1 MNKKPLLLSAAVLS
15 LCAVALYQSRDELL
29 GHVMSVHPTSD
40 HKTAAGAFA
49 AELGNGNAQKSTAPL
64 TSGQKPAESS
74 TAFSAPPESS
84 LDVAQAPHNA
94 PSPPRTS
101 PGTVQ
106 SRQPV
111 ASETVPVVDESALRY
126 FAARGDTA
134 RLQAEI
140 ARLKALYPNWTPPT
154 DPAAA
159 APTGDPQLEAM
170 WQLYAS
176 GRYSEARKAIADRQA
191 AEAGWQPPDN
201 LKQMLDLAEAR
212 QRLVNASDL
221 KQYNAVIGVA
231 AENPGLLTCSEVDVL
246 WRVAEAFVRVEKPER
261 ARDAYNYLLSNCQNP
276 AERLATVQKASE
288 LLPISMTQDLLSRE
302 KPGPDGQLEFEPLK
316 DDLARQFVAK
326 AGEDPKVAVPPA
338 YLSRLERLAET
349 NKLAS
354 DALLLGWYNV
364 EREKMDDAEKWFRRA
379 REVDDSASASEGLA
393 LALVARG
400 EPREAE
406 EIMFKWRDSSDG
418 ARATYLA
425 AAANLL
431 ALDPPVVLTP
441 DVLQRIAAE
450 TVAQK
455 DAAVAQ
461 EFGWYSRAFQQPQ
474 LAQQWFST
482 ALQWKPDDEPS
493 AYGLALTY
501 QELNDIAEVRRLQQQ
516 WGSKSQRI
524 LDVGRPVAQTG
535 VIASNPAVTATAP
548 VQASS
553 RAVAEG
559 SRLVSPPTGPV
570 AYEPAMPRQAQN
582 FRTGRRPGRCS
593 THPNPETLSAQGALQ
608 QGWCL
613 MEVNRPAEAAQAF
626 SVAIKRGEPTT
637 RSDAAYGQSLAYLR
651 MGLTDN
657 AAVSATKS
665 SMDRQKATELQVA
678 ILTDRALA
686 AYRNKHYEEALI
698 LLDQRARYASERID
712 LMVIRGY
719 AYLNMNRYG
728 EAVQVFEATAATGN
742 PDAIRGLAAARDARP
757 SRGPQGG

>member
-1 MNKKPLLLSAAVLS
+1 MNKKPLLLSAAVLA
-15 LCAVALYQSRDELL
+15 LCAAGIYQSRDALL
-29 GHVMSVHPTSD
+29 GRVSAVHSAPTQG
-40 HKTAAGAFA
+40 AGTHAFA
-49 AELGNGNAQKSTAPL
+49 AGLNNADVQKGDGPLALGNKQPSSSA
-64 TSGQKPAESS
+64 TS
-74 TAFSAPPESS
+74 SA
-84 LDVAQAPHNA
+84 DVAQAPRTTQQA
-94 PSPPRTS
+94 PQN
-101 PGTVQ
+101 TVPTPQ
-106 SRQPV
+106 
-111 ASETVPVVDESALRY
+111 AGAGAAAPVVDESALRY

-140 ARLKALYPNWTPPT
+140 ARLKALYPNWTPPA

-159 APTGDPQLEAM
+159 APTGDPQLEGI
-170 WQLYAS
+170 WQLYAT

-201 LKQMLDLAEAR
+201 LTQMLDLAEAR

-221 KQYNAVIGVA
+221 KQYSAVLGVA
-231 AENPGLLTCSEVDVL
+231 SENPGLLTCSEVDVL
-246 WRVAEAFVRVEKPER
+246 WRVAEAFARTEKPER
-261 ARDAYNYLLSNCQNP
+261 ARDAYGYVLTNCQNP
-276 AERLATVQKASE
+276 AERLATVQKAST
-288 LLPISMTQDLLSRE
+288 LLPLEMMEDLLSRE
-302 KPGPDGQLEFEPLK
+302 KPGPDGQLEFEPVK

-326 AGEDPKVAVPPA
+326 AGEDPKVKVPPA
-338 YLSRLERLAET
+338 YLSRMERLAET

-379 REVDDSASASEGLA
+379 KEVEDSASASEGLA

-406 EIMFKWRDSSDG
+406 DIMFKWRDASDG

-431 ALDPPVVLTP
+431 ALDPPVTLEP
-441 DVLQRIAAE
+441 DVLQRIATE
-450 TVAQK
+450 TVARK
-455 DAAVAQ
+455 DAATAQ

-474 LAQQWFST
+474 MAQQWFST

-501 QELNDIAEVRRLQQQ
+501 QELNNLAEVRRLQSQ
-516 WGSKSQRI
+516 WGSQSQRI
-524 LDVGRPVAQTG
+524 LEIGRPTAQPG
-535 VIASNPAVTATAP
+535 AVTSAPAATASAP
-548 VQASS
+548 VQSQP
-553 RAVAEG
+553 RAIAAAPRMVAPQ
-559 SRLVSPPTGPV
+559 STTV
-570 AYEPAMPRQAQN
+570 AYEAAPPPQARATRGTRQS
-582 FRTGRRPGRCS
+582 GRCS
-593 THPNPETLSAQGALQ
+593 VHSNPESLSAQAALQ
-608 QGWCL
+608 QAWCL
-613 MEVNRPAEAAQAF
+613 MEANRPAEAVKAF
-626 SVAIKRGEPTT
+626 SAALKNGEPTV
-637 RSDAAYGQSLAYLR
+637 RGDAAYGQSLAYLR

-686 AYRNKHYEEALI
+686 AYESKHYEEALI
-698 LLDQRARYASERID
+698 LLDQRARYATERVD

-719 AYLNMNRYG
+719 AYLNMKRYG
-728 EAVQVFEATAATGN
+728 EAVQIFEASAATGN
-742 PDAIRGLAAARDARP
+742 ADAIRGLATAQNARP

>member
-1 MNKKPLLLSAAVLS
+1 MNRKPLLLSAAVLS
-15 LCAVALYQSRDELL
+15 LCAVALYQSRDALL
-29 GHVMSVHPTSD
+29 GHVNSVHPASSHRTG
-40 HKTAAGAFA
+40 AGAFA
-49 AELGNGNAQKSTAPL
+49 AELDNGNVQKSNA
-64 TSGQKPAESS
+64 SS
-74 TAFSAPPESS
+74 ASAQRPTQPSAALSAPSTSPV
-84 LDVAQAPHNA
+84 DVAQAPQ
-94 PSPPRTS
+94 SPPPPQS
-101 PGTVQ
+101 GQGMGQ
-106 SRQPV
+106 SRQPA
-111 ASETVPVVDESALRY
+111 ASETAPVVDESALRY
-126 FAARGDTA
+126 FAAKGDTA

-140 ARLKALYPNWTPPT
+140 ARLKALYPNWTPPA

-159 APTGDPQLEAM
+159 PPTGDPQLEAM
-170 WQLYAS
+170 WQLYAD

-221 KQYNAVIGVA
+221 KQYNTVIGVA

-261 ARDAYNYLLSNCQNP
+261 ARDAYNYVLSNCQNP
-276 AERLATVQKASE
+276 AERLATVQKAST
-288 LLPISMTQDLLSRE
+288 LLPLSMMEDLFSHE

-326 AGEDPKVAVPPA
+326 AGDDPKVAVPPA
-338 YLSRLERLAET
+338 YLSRLERLAES

-364 EREKMDDAEKWFRRA
+364 ERDKMDDAEKWFRTA
-379 REVDDSASASEGLA
+379 RETEDSASASEGLA

-400 EPREAE
+400 QPREAE
-406 EIMFKWRDSSDG
+406 EVMFEWRGSSEG

-425 AAANLL
+425 AASNLL
-431 ALDPPVVLTP
+431 ALDPPVVLAP
-441 DVLQRIAAE
+441 DVLSRIAAE
-450 TVAQK
+450 AVAQK
-455 DAAVAQ
+455 DAATAQ

-482 ALQWKPDDEPS
+482 ALEWKPDDEPS

-501 QELNDIAEVRRLQQQ
+501 QELNDVAEVRRLQQQ
-516 WGSKSQRI
+516 WGAKSQRI
-524 LDVGRPVAQTG
+524 LEVGRPVAQTG
-535 VIASNPAVTATAP
+535 VVTSNPAVTAP
-548 VQASS
+548 VPGQASS
-553 RAVAEG
+553 TAMAAG
-559 SRLVSPPTGPV
+559 SRLVSPSAGPV
-570 AYEPAMPRQAQN
+570 VYEPTPPRQTQSV
-582 FRTGRRPGRCS
+582 RTARRSGRCS
-593 THPNPETLSAQGALQ
+593 THLNPETLSAQGALQ
-608 QGWCL
+608 HGWCL
-613 MEVNRPAEAAQAF
+613 MEVNRPAEAAKAF
-626 SVAIKRGEPTT
+626 AVALKVGEPTI

-728 EAVQVFEATAATGN
+728 EAVRIFEASAATGN
-742 PDAIRGLAAARDARP
+742 PDAVRGLAAARDARP
-757 SRGPQGG
+757 SRGPQ

>member
-1 MNKKPLLLSAAVLS
+1 MNKKPLLLSAAVLA
-15 LCAVALYQSRDELL
+15 LCAAGIFQSRDALL
-29 GHVMSVHPTSD
+29 GHISAVHSASMQ
-40 HKTAAGAFA
+40 AAGTQAVA
-49 AELGNGNAQKSTAPL
+49 AGMNNADVQKGASPLSLGNRQPQSSSA
-64 TSGQKPAESS
+64 TSAD
-74 TAFSAPPESS
+74 
-84 LDVAQAPHNA
+84 LAQAPRA
-94 PSPPRTS
+94 PQQAPQNPAPTQPGARDVPP
-101 PGTVQ
+101 
-106 SRQPV
+106 
-111 ASETVPVVDESALRY
+111 AVDESALRY

-140 ARLKALYPNWTPPT
+140 ARLKALYPNWTPPA

-159 APTGDPQLEAM
+159 APTGDPQLEGI
-170 WQLYAS
+170 WQLYAA

-201 LKQMLDLAEAR
+201 LTEMLGLAEAR

-221 KQYNAVIGVA
+221 KQYNAVIGLA
-231 AENPGLLTCSEVDVL
+231 AENPSLLTCSEVDVL
-246 WRVAEAFVRVEKPER
+246 WRVAEAFARTEKPER
-261 ARDAYNYLLSNCQNP
+261 ARDAYGYVLSNCQNP
-276 AERLATVQKASE
+276 AERLATVQKASA
-288 LLPISMTQDLLSRE
+288 LLPLDMMEDLLSRE
-302 KPGPDGQLEFEPLK
+302 KPGPDGQLEFEPVK

-326 AGEDPKVAVPPA
+326 AGEDPKVNVPPA
-338 YLSRLERLAET
+338 YLSRMERLAET

-379 REVDDSASASEGLA
+379 REVEDSASASEGLA

-406 EIMFKWRDSSDG
+406 EIMFKWRGSSDG
-418 ARATYLA
+418 AHATYLA

-431 ALDPPVVLTP
+431 ALDPPVALDP
-441 DVLQRIAAE
+441 DVLQRIATE

-455 DAAVAQ
+455 DAATAQ

-474 LAQQWFST
+474 MAQQWFST
-482 ALQWKPDDEPS
+482 ALQWKPEDEPS

-501 QELNDIAEVRRLQQQ
+501 QDLNNLAEVRRLQRQ
-516 WGSKSQRI
+516 WGSQSQRI
-524 LDVGRPVAQTG
+524 MEVGRPVAQSSA
-535 VIASNPAVTATAP
+535 VAAAPAVTTPAPVQPQSRPMATAP
-548 VQASS
+548 
-553 RAVAEG
+553 RM
-559 SRLVSPPTGPV
+559 VSPQATTV
-570 AYEPAMPRQAQN
+570 AYEPSPPRQARAVRGARQS
-582 FRTGRRPGRCS
+582 GRCS
-593 THPNPETLSAQGALQ
+593 ANLNPESLSAQDALQ

-613 MEVNRPAEAAQAF
+613 MEANRPAEAVKAF
-626 SVAIKRGEPTT
+626 SAALKVGEPSV

-686 AYRNKHYEEALI
+686 AYESKHYEEALI
-698 LLDQRARYASERID
+698 LLDQRARYATERID

-719 AYLNMNRYG
+719 AYLNMKRYG
-728 EAVQVFEATAATGN
+728 EAVQVFEASAATGN
-742 PDAIRGLAAARDARP
+742 ADAIRGLAAVQNARP